1 MINVEEERAHSL
13 TSANE
18 SPSSVSIDPSSAASS
33 ASCSASSAS
42 CSASTTSSTPANNKQ
57 CTSYRLFPPMENPV
71 DMAIGVDC
79 IAIADYDNGVLFI
92 DLEGH
97 LRVHL
102 ETKPYRICGVGF
114 RENNDFI
121 VLLAYTDSKWSI
133 LIYNINDSEQIKA
146 YECPSKPLIP
156 SWALH
161 RMIVLDDVVYLLAT
175 ADHLSAI
182 WSLNL
187 KTEAWK
193 TLLVQ
198 KEQDNGE
205 YQGFDVRH
213 KNENERQIL
222 LCQQTKAQLIILTI
236 SNKDE
241 LTETGKIKMKR
252 KSSQKWIIQGPRFA
266 AWDSDNDIV
275 VFDAAGKMFWFNG
288 ESYKIC
294 KIISDI
300 GRSEVCAVQAK
311 DDWCYALCRNQLS
324 IHAFLYR

>member
-1 MINVEEERAHSL
+1 MINISEESASSL
-13 TSANE
+13 TSTHE
-18 SPSSVSIDPSSAASS
+18 SPTSISIEPSSVTSS
-33 ASCSASSAS
+33 ASCSG
-42 CSASTTSSTPANNKQ
+42 STTSSVPTTNKQ

-71 DMAIGVDC
+71 DLAIGFEC

-92 DLEGH
+92 DTEG
-97 LRVHL
+97 RVLMHL

-114 RENNDFI
+114 RDNNDYI
-121 VLLAYTDSKWSI
+121 VLLAYSDGKWSI
-133 LIYNINDSEQIKA
+133 LVYNTGDSSQIGT

-161 RMIVLDDVVYLLAT
+161 RMVILNDVVYLLAT
-175 ADHLSAI
+175 TDHLSAI

-187 KTEAWK
+187 KTETWK

-198 KEQDNGE
+198 KEQDCGE
-205 YQGFDVRH
+205 YQGFDVRI
-213 KNENERQIL
+213 KNDKERQIL
-222 LCQQTKAQLIILTI
+222 LTQQTKAQLIILTI

-241 LTETGKIKMKR
+241 LLETGRIKMKR
-252 KSSQKWIIQGPRFA
+252 KNSQKWIIQGPRFA
-266 AWDSDNDIV
+266 VWDSEQDIV

-288 ESYKIC
+288 DTYKIC

-300 GRSEVCAVQAK
+300 GRSEVCAVLAK